1 MKKVHGLMD
10 ACKNPQKSLMEHI
23 INSYDSEV
31 KKLSNKR
38 MSDKYRLSAVV
49 LAASVSVVLLV
60 VVVWSIMYII
70 SPGLYYAG
78 NNMAIILT
86 LIVIAGVAGLIA
98 SLAILA
104 VVINA
109 LGLGD
114 PKQALGL
121 PKGSVRAIIA
131 LSLIV
136 IFTITAFYYY
146 GQLGGTPSDEQ
157 TAFAQQLLT
166 TLSTLVTAIAAF
178 YFGQKSLEA
187 AREAVKQPKL
197 EITKPTSPTTELKVG
212 GEPLDIEVETTPSDE
227 KITWEIAGDKSDNL
241 NHTKPN
247 VFKYEPSKDLADKSV
262 VTITFSLA
270 KHKDVSRKLTINIK
284 NPPSK

>member
-1 MKKVHGLMD
+1 
-10 ACKNPQKSLMEHI
+10 
-23 INSYDSEV
+23 
-31 KKLSNKR
+31 
-38 MSDKYRLSAVV
+38 MSDEYRIIAVA
-49 LAASVSVVLLV
+49 LAGIFSLVLLA
-60 VVVWSIMYII
+60 VVVWSIMFII
-70 SPGLYYAG
+70 SPGLRYARG
-78 NNMAIILT
+78 NMAVILT
-86 LIVIAGVAGLIA
+86 LIVIAGVAGLIG

-131 LSLIV
+131 LSLII
-136 IFTITAFYYY
+136 IFTITSFHYY
-146 GQLGGTPSDEQ
+146 GQLAGTPSDEQ

-178 YFGQKSLEA
+178 YFGQKSLQA

-197 EITKPTSPTTELKVG
+197 EIIKPSSPTTELKVG
-212 GEPLDIEVETTPSDE
+212 EEPLDIEVETTPSDE
-227 KITWEIAGDKSDNL
+227 KITWEIAGDESDNL
-241 NHTKPN
+241 NHWKPN
-247 VFKYEPSKDLADKSV
+247 VFKYKPSKNLADKSV

-270 KHKDVSRKLTINIK
+270 KQKDISKKLTINIK
-284 NPPSK
+284 NP